1 MNKDNVDK
9 KGKIIVGST
18 LREKLKAKLK
28 ELIRK
33 KMTEISTSGAAGGSP
48 ADGSAGPVKT
58 PYAFGKVKDPT
69 TGLDGYKQVGKNETG
84 TITEK
89 KKKGEKGEKG
99 DDEAP
104 KKNKSSGTPY
114 ISGVSPKELDPKQ
127 RLTRLTRAKQ
137 ALKVADK
144 ATAALNQALTAADQE
159 VAVLTATRQ
168 KALTKNP

>member
-9 KGKIIVGST
+9 KGKIIVGGT

-33 KMTEISTSGAAGGSP
+33 KMTEISTSGAAGGSA

-69 TGLDGYKQVGKNETG
+69 TGLDGYKQVGKTETG

-89 KKKGEKGEKG
+89 NKKG
-99 DDEAP
+99 DDKAP
-104 KKNKSSGTPY
+104 KKKKPSGTPY
-114 ISGVSPKELDPKQ
+114 VAGIPKKELDPNLK
-127 RLTRLTRAKQ
+127 RAKQ
-137 ALKVADK
+137 AL
-144 ATAALNQALTAADQE
+144 ATAEKEIEQLAKSQQSSG
-159 VAVLTATRQ
+159 
-168 KALTKNP
+168 KND